1 MTSTNKVNLVILS
14 GNKSSLLFRS
24 LIEILSDLMKDY
36 IVGDIEWPLKVVS
49 DTVNGFDCLLYL
61 KN

>member
-36 IVGDIEWPLKVVS
+36 IVDDIEWPLKVVS

>member
-1 MTSTNKVNLVILS
+1 
-14 GNKSSLLFRS
+14 
-24 LIEILSDLMKDY
+24 MKDY
-36 IVGDIEWPLKVVS
+36 IVDDIEWPLKVVS